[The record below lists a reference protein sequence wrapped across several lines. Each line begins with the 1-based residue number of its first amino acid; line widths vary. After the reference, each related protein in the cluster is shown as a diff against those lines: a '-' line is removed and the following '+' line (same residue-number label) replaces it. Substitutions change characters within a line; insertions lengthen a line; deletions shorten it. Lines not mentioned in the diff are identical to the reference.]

1 MKKWLSL
8 WILLL
13 ISGVAFS
20 QTKLKHGDHKKV
32 SVLQVKD
39 SLPVVEL
46 KQVNI
51 YPRRGLFSFWK
62 RWRLSRLIYNV
73 KKVYPYAKTAGKLLE
88 KYNKELE
95 NVKSKS
101 QRRKI
106 MKKAEDQLKAKYG
119 HQLEQLNFAQG
130 IILIKLIDRE
140 TRKTS
145 YSLVKELR
153 GGFVAFFYQGLARIW
168 GYNLKVRYQPNGR
181 DRKIEAIVKL
191 INEGK
196 I

>member
-13 ISGVAFS
+13 ISGLAFS
-20 QTKLKHGDHKKV
+20 QNTQGNQKKAT
-32 SVLQVKD
+32 VLEVKD

-51 YPRRGLFSFWK
+51 YPRHGLFSFWN
-62 RWRLSRLIYNV
+62 RWRMTRLIYNV
-73 KKVYPYAKTAGKLLE
+73 KKVYPYAKTAGKLLHRYS
-88 KYNKELE
+88 KQLE
-95 NVKSKS
+95 QVKSES
-101 QRRKI
+101 ERRKI
-106 MKKAEDQLKAKYG
+106 MREAENQLKARYG
-119 HQLEQLNFAQG
+119 HQLEQLNFTQG

-140 TRKTS
+140 TSKSS
-145 YSLVKELR
+145 YKLVKELR
-153 GGFVAFFYQGLARIW
+153 GSFVAFFYQGLARIW
-168 GYNLKVRYQPNGR
+168 GYNLKVKYDPKGR

>member
-1 MKKWLSL
+1 MKKWLPL
-8 WILLL
+8 LILLL

-20 QTKLKHGDHKKV
+20 QNTQGNQKKAT
-32 SVLQVKD
+32 VLQVKD
-39 SLPVVEL
+39 SLPVYEL

-51 YPRRGLFSFWK
+51 YPRRGLFSFWN

-73 KKVYPYAKTAGKLLE
+73 KKVYPYAKTAGVLLE
-88 KYNKELE
+88 KYNKKLE
-95 NVKSKS
+95 NVKSES

-106 MKKAEDQLKAKYG
+106 MKEAEDQLKAKYG
-119 HQLEQLNFAQG
+119 HQLEQLDFAQG

-140 TRKTS
+140 TSKTS
-145 YSLVKELR
+145 YSLVKDLR

-168 GYNLKVRYQPNGR
+168 GYNLKVRYQPKGK